1 MKGSKKMEIVI
12 AIISPLI
19 SAALTFIILT
29 IINCNSKAEEL
40 DKLRVEHEK
49 EIQEE
54 RFKNSRYCIS
64 NFLYADRNR
73 ELNNQLA
80 EKDEL
85 IAELTHQADRANE
98 LIGALEAELS
108 DLEPMTEKQQKS
120 RLPKGH
126 TNMFMGMPYDLI
138 TDKASDQYALQQKCI
153 TSKWSGIRVYHDD
166 EGEYYYCVALGTAYG
181 IDIGDTWKV
190 TLRNGSEFNV
200 ILAEYKHDI
209 TDPDPNDFGDPCYNY
224 DTHDCTNVIEFI
236 YDEDVIPDCVLQAGT
251 FTELDFFGGKY
262 GDGGDIMKMEYLGK
276 VWKR

>member
-1 MKGSKKMEIVI
+1 MKGSRKMEIVI

-40 DKLRVEHEK
+40 NKLRVEYEE

-54 RFKNSRYCIS
+54 QEKLERYRKTLEGYVERHS
-64 NFLYADRNR
+64 TLK
-73 ELNNQLA
+73 EKLS
-80 EKDEL
+80 EKDKL

-108 DLEPMTEKQQKS
+108 DLEPMTEKEQKS
-120 RLPKGH
+120 RLPEGH
-126 TNMFMGMPYDLI
+126 TNMFMGMPHWKI
-138 TDKASDQYALQQKCI
+138 TDKTSDQYTLQQKCI
-153 TSKWSGIRVYHDD
+153 TSKWLGIRVYNDD
-166 EGEYYYCVALGTAYG
+166 DGECYYCVALGTAYG

-236 YDEDVIPDCVLQAGT
+236 YDEDVIPDYVLQAGT

-262 GDGGDIMKMEYLGK
+262 GDGGDIMKMEYLGR